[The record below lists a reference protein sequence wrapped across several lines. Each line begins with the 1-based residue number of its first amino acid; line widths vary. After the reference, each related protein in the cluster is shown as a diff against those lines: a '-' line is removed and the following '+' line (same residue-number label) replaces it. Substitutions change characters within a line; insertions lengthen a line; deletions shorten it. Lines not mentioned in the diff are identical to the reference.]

1 MIKINLKCPS
11 CGSDN
16 VWRDALARWSF
27 ECQEWVLDCTY
38 DDMGCSDCQDEF
50 KACTEETV
58 EVGNDL
64 YPDEQSVP
72 RVRLDEAV
80 RQLSKARDAI
90 ATFRGECEAK
100 VYTDTEAIWDLVNEI
115 EHAMGLVERSWNNDT
130 DDSTTATSHNTEAE
144 ASA

>member
-1 MIKINLKCPS
+1 MIKINLTCPS

-16 VWRDALARWSF
+16 VWRDALARLSF

-50 KACTEETV
+50 KDCAEETV
-58 EVGNDL
+58 TVGNDL
-64 YPDEQSVP
+64 YPDDQSVP

-80 RQLSKARDAI
+80 RQLSEAKDWI

-100 VYTDTEAIWDLVNEI
+100 ERTDTEEVWHVLNDVERAV
-115 EHAMGLVERSWNNDT
+115 GLVITSWSNDSS
-130 DDSTTATSHNTEAE
+130 DSGAETSTITAAE

>member
-50 KACTEETV
+50 KECAEETV

-64 YPDEQSVP
+64 YPDNQSFP

-80 RQLSKARDAI
+80 RNLNAVHDEI
-90 ATFRGECEAK
+90 ADFRGICEAK
-100 VYTDTEAIWDLVNEI
+100 QHTDTGVLWELVNDI
-115 EHAMGLVERSWNNDT
+115 ERALGLVLTSWSNETAVAKCNNT
-130 DDSTTATSHNTEAE
+130 DAE